1 MIVKIAAAGK
11 MNRVKS
17 AHFFPDRTR
26 SESQELSKQLDQL
39 LELMR
44 DQKKTSFSMQQ
55 QIESLTDLVEKTKE
69 DLKSLGEEVGLSR
82 QN

>member
-1 MIVKIAAAGK
+1 
-11 MNRVKS
+11 
-17 AHFFPDRTR
+17 
-26 SESQELSKQLDQL
+26 
-39 LELMR
+39 MR